1 VYFADT
7 DPDDPDAG
15 HDPEYRVLHAAAL
28 HAEEDPALNNPA
40 TDGRQKLPEQQVHLQ
55 SPDEVATHV
64 AAESVLVLLEVAA
77 LHELTPDTT

>member
-1 VYFADT
+1 VYVADT

-40 TDGRQKLPEQQVHLQ
+40 TDGRQELPEQQVHLQ

-64 AAESVLVLLEVAA
+64 AAERIPL
-77 LHELTPDTT
+77 LHELVPDTV